1 MNRRSVVRSLAA
13 VVGAGLLALATAGP
27 AAAETAGKALVI
39 GGEWKAYGVY
49 EDPENQLC
57 VRAYHSVAG
66 AQARVW
72 ITFNGLV
79 AGPVYD
85 QGGNDNRTCLAAGIL
100 DGYGAGT
107 LWIQHINTSG
117 VVTGT
122 TTESIAS
129 L

>member
-1 MNRRSVVRSLAA
+1 MKRRPVIRRLVVAASV
-13 VVGAGLLALATAGP
+13 GLLGLSTAGP

-66 AQARVW
+66 ASARTW
-72 ITFNGLV
+72 ITFGGLV

-100 DGYGAGT
+100 DGYGPGT

>member
-1 MNRRSVVRSLAA
+1 MKRRFIARSLVVAA
-13 VVGAGLLALATAGP
+13 ASGLLALSTAGP
-27 AAAETAGKALVI
+27 AAAENVGKPLVVD
-39 GGEWKAYGVY
+39 GVWKAYGVY
-49 EDPENQLC
+49 EDLENQLC
-57 VRAYHSVAG
+57 VRAYHSTAG
-66 AQARVW
+66 SSARVW
-72 ITFNGLV
+72 ITFNGLQ

-100 DGYGAGT
+100 DGYGPGT

-122 TTESIAS
+122 TTAAIAS